1 MRPNNL
7 TLVKVKM
14 SYNKPRLDYLQKV
27 IALLFVIA
35 IAYMCSS
42 MSNTVTLS
50 RSVSISPMFSST
62 LNNERFALEETTTDS
77 TYETPNDF
85 VTLDSNKL
93 NEITSDGIS
102 PLCSVTTELMFG
114 TLNLSED
121 GINVNSYI
129 GVTDELSNPLN
140 YYEFKTGWTS
150 ARVNVRD
157 GAGLDTNIYT
167 VRDFNRKVEY
177 ASYNDNWAIIKYD
190 EGKNGLAF
198 MHKSCI
204 SDSEPECVIK
214 DSPLPNRKS
223 YMYYQAITNTSS
235 KQYRLQNR
243 AYTNSEGLRMLNGR
257 YMIALGSRYSINIG
271 QYVDLVL
278 DNGTIIE
285 CILGDAK
292 SDRHTD
298 VTNSIALDG
307 SVAEFI
313 VDTNL
318 NSDSKYRG
326 DVSYSYEGWDSP
338 VAKVIVYDKI
348 I

>member
-85 VTLDSNKL
+85 VTLDSNRL

-114 TLNLSED
+114 TLNLSEEIVD
-121 GINVNSYI
+121 VDSYI
-129 GVTDELSNPLN
+129 NIDELSNPLN

-157 GAGLDTNIYT
+157 GAGLDTNIYS
-167 VRDFNRKVEY
+167 VKDFNRKIEY
-177 ASYNDNWAIIKYD
+177 ASYNKNWAIIKYD
-190 EGKNGLAF
+190 EGKNGFAF

-204 SDSEPECVIK
+204 SETKPDHEIK
-214 DSPLPNRKS
+214 SAPLPNRKS
-223 YMYYQAITNTSS
+223 YMYYQAITDTSS
-235 KQYRLQNR
+235 KQYRLQMR
-243 AYTNSEGLRMLNGR
+243 AHTNSEGLRMLNGR
-257 YMIALGSRYSINIG
+257 YMIALGSRYSVNIG

-318 NSDSKYRG
+318 NSASKYRG
-326 DVSYSYEGWDSP
+326 DASYSYEGWDSP